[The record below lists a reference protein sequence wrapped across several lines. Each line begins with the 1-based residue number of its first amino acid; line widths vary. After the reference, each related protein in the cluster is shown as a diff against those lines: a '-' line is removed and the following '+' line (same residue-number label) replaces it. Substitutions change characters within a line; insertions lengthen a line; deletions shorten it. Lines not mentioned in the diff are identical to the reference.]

1 MSLYNK
7 YRPAD
12 FNEIKG
18 NTDIVKTLEKLL
30 TGKDVPHAFLLHGQ
44 TGTGKTT
51 LARIITHYLGAKG
64 KDIVEVDS
72 GQFRGIDTI
81 REIRSNS
88 MYQPIEGNC
97 RVWIIDEC
105 HRTTSDAQAGL
116 LKILEDPPKHIYFI
130 LCTTD
135 PQKLLPTIRGRC
147 IQLQTSPL
155 TDKQMFSLLYGIV
168 KAEGQSL
175 ASEIYDQIVQDS
187 MGLPRNAINIL
198 EQVLSAPEERRLVIA
213 KQTAEKQSQV
223 IELCRVLI
231 KGEKWNKVRVILEGI
246 KDQEPES
253 IRRAVLGYCQAVLL
267 KEENERAG
275 LIMENFIEPFFNTG
289 FPGLV
294 FACFSI
300 TNV

>member
-18 NTDIVKTLEKLL
+18 NTDIVKTLENLL
-30 TGKDVPHAFLLHGQ
+30 SGKDVPHAFLLHGQ

-51 LARIITHYLGAKG
+51 LARIITSHLGSKG
-64 KDIVEVDS
+64 KDIIEVDS

-81 REIRSNS
+81 RDIRGNS
-88 MYQPIEGNC
+88 MFQPIEGSC

-105 HRTTSDAQAGL
+105 HRLTSDAQAGL
-116 LKILEDPPKHIYFI
+116 LKILEDTPKHIYFI

-135 PQKLLPTIRGRC
+135 PQKLLPAIRGRC
-147 IQLQTSPL
+147 IQLQTNPL
-155 TDKQMFSLLYGIV
+155 TEKQMFSLLYGIT

-175 ASEIYDQIVQDS
+175 TSEVYDQIVQDS

-198 EQVLSAPEERRLVIA
+198 EQVLSAPEERRLAIA